1 MELVVEHA
9 AKRQITWIRSG
20 NFAAVLPGG
29 GDGGT
34 PTAARCAAMAGGD
47 TLRTR
52 SPPRRLSFTIP
63 AGHIHMEACQSRLD
77 AERLR

>member
-1 MELVVEHA
+1 MELVAEHA

-29 GDGGT
+29 GDRGT
-34 PTAARCAAMAGGD
+34 PTAASVCGHGRRGM
-47 TLRTR
+47 LRIR
-52 SPPRRLSFTIP
+52 SSPRRLSFTIP